1 MMFNNK
7 IIRAALILISVLAI
21 CCVSICIVWPTI
33 KSQIMV
39 KGVLNTVERICE
51 YEHISVQITKGAPTS
66 TDMFCGMFAEDVEVK
81 KIVGEPT
88 GLNRKESNV
97 HMEYAF
103 DIVIVTPDKS
113 EKITIKMHKISGL
126 KDSEEAL
133 KDYEVEYNGNFY
145 IATIEDMIFA
155 VGKIQIV
162 DLIECVIQIDRK
174 FDSDIVYSSFFGK
187 RQV

>member
-1 MMFNNK
+1 
-7 IIRAALILISVLAI
+7 
-21 CCVSICIVWPTI
+21 
-33 KSQIMV
+33 
-39 KGVLNTVERICE
+39 
-51 YEHISVQITKGAPTS
+51 
-66 TDMFCGMFAEDVEVK
+66 
-81 KIVGEPT
+81 
-88 GLNRKESNV
+88 
-97 HMEYAF
+97 MEYAF